1 MLKNVQNGACSSIFH
16 YPICSYKH
24 FYNLHKHFLPLY
36 LTYFSL
42 PYFYIQPSLQSPQKV
57 YSSTTEP
64 IQTATMVQR
73 AMTFCG
79 DWHFWSLPDFLK
91 HGQGEKCSKSLSP
104 YWSESENAVLQ
115 VVASVEDT
123 SDQNS
128 KLSTRPS
135 PISTY
140 HDFHTLLTSS

>member
-1 MLKNVQNGACSSIFH
+1 M
-16 YPICSYKH
+16 YKMVRAH
-24 FYNLHKHFLPLY
+24 PFFTTLYVHRSTSTISTNTSFLYTLPF
-36 LTYFSL
+36 FSL

-123 SDQNS
+123 CDQNS